1 MKEYSRIGEK
11 PARTNWR
18 QTIAAYTE
26 PRVLQVLALGFSSG
40 LPLLLTYSTLSA
52 WLATAGVKR
61 PAIGAFALVGT
72 PYAFKFL
79 WAPLMDRVPPPLP
92 LGRRRG
98 WGITIQIPLIGA
110 ILGLGLCDPKHNLP
124 LMAALALLVA
134 FLSASQ
140 DIVIDAWR
148 VESMMG
154 DRQAPGAAMIGAGY
168 RVGMLVSGAGGLLI
182 AARAGWFAAYA
193 TMAALLGV
201 GFLVF
206 LLGPEP
212 KGAPAQR
219 IETTHPVQTTE
230 EAPSR
235 KSMTAAGVLMVI
247 AGVFSLGV
255 PGPGPI
261 GLGLPVTVLA
271 FVAAYGGFAGK
282 RRLALWCAQV
292 VAWVTFIAG
301 VWVFFDE
308 LMSGKV
314 NIWAMM
320 ISLVVVGGVAC
331 VLALAASAK
340 LVSSETRQVLSTAVI
355 GPFRDFMRRPLW
367 PVILIAIFGYKLG
380 EAMAGVMSTPL
391 YISLGFS
398 LPEIA
403 AASKIFGFFS
413 IVAGA
418 LLGGVVTTRYGIRR
432 SLILCGILQ
441 AAGNLFFVLQAVGG
455 HRIGYLAL
463 CVTAENITGGMAMTA
478 LVTYL
483 SSLCSPAFTAT
494 QYALL
499 SSLTL
504 LGRTVVAS
512 SGGFLSEK
520 TGWPWFFL
528 LTSVISLPAIALF
541 LWIGPRNEFRKT

>member
-1 MKEYSRIGEK
+1 MKELSRINEGH
-11 PARTNWR
+11 ARTNWWH
-18 QTIAAYTE
+18 TVAAYTE
-26 PRVLQVLALGFSSG
+26 PRVLQVLALGFASG

-52 WLATAGVKR
+52 WLATAGVR
-61 PAIGAFALVGT
+61 RAAIGTFALVGT

-79 WAPLMDRVPPPLP
+79 WSPVMDRVPPPLP

-98 WGITIQIPLIGA
+98 WGITIQILLIGA
-110 ILGLGLCDPKHNLP
+110 ILALGLCNPKHNLP
-124 LMAALALLVA
+124 LMAAFAVLVA

-148 VESMMG
+148 VEILNS
-154 DRQAPGAAMIGAGY
+154 DQQAPGAAMIGTGY
-168 RVGMLVSGAGGLLI
+168 RIGMLVSGAGCLLI
-182 AARAGWFAAYA
+182 AAYAGWFAAYA

-201 GFLVF
+201 GLLVF

-212 KGAPAQR
+212 KVSA
-219 IETTHPVQTTE
+219 ETANASGSGGHTIRH
-230 EAPSR
+230 
-235 KSMTAAGVLMVI
+235 
-247 AGVFSLGV
+247 
-255 PGPGPI
+255 
-261 GLGLPVTVLA
+261 A
-271 FVAAYGGFAGK
+271 F
-282 RRLALWCAQV
+282 
-292 VAWVTFIAG
+292 
-301 VWVFFDE
+301 
-308 LMSGKV
+308 
-314 NIWAMM
+314 
-320 ISLVVVGGVAC
+320 
-331 VLALAASAK
+331 
-340 LVSSETRQVLSTAVI
+340 STAVI
-355 GPFRDFMRRPLW
+355 GPFRDFMHRPLW
-367 PVILIAIFGYKLG
+367 PVVLIAIFGYKLG

-403 AASKIFGFFS
+403 AVSKVFGFFS

-418 LLGGVVTTRYGIRR
+418 LLGGVVTTRFGIRR

-441 AAGNLFFVLQAVGG
+441 SIGNLFFVLQAVGG

-463 CVTAENITGGMAMTA
+463 CVTAENITGGMAGTA

-512 SGGFLSEK
+512 SGGVLSEK
-520 TGWPWFFL
+520 FGWVRFFL
-528 LTSVISLPAIALF
+528 LTCVVTLPAIVLF
-541 LWIGPRNEFRKT
+541 IWIGPRDDFRNNQLKPALKSTDGRSEDPTPAKKI